1 MYQRWRAPAGL
12 AAGQL
17 ALSLIL
23 ILPVDVIL
31 IAAAMQPYGFS
42 DLWLCN
48 ILVSL
53 LAPAL
58 TLIWLAAE
66 LRAQSDALVE

>member
-1 MYQRWRAPAGL
+1 VYQRWRAPAGL

-31 IAAAMQPYGFS
+31 IAAAMQQYGFS